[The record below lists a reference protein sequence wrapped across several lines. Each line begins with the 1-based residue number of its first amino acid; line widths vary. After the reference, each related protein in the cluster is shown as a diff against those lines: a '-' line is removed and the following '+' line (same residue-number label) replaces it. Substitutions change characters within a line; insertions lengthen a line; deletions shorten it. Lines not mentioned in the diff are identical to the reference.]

1 MTRVLIGTYRLR
13 EHIED
18 CLRSMDEHLKD
29 VTDVVLVDDSGD
41 DEHRGWLAQY
51 GKVIPVGAQNMGY
64 RHAMDALS
72 NAAEGQPA
80 FVLEE
85 DFTFL
90 VDVHLEELNEILWY
104 RHYLAQVALLRGPHF
119 PVEHQYGGL
128 IEALQAKGH
137 QFNEVFGI
145 IEQTAT
151 FTMNPSLVRGEVWAA
166 GWPRMGKWTEEI
178 KRDQL
183 LGLGYRFGY
192 LPGVR
197 VAHHGE
203 RKGKG
208 Y

>member
-1 MTRVLIGTYRLR
+1 MTRVLIGTYRQR
-13 EHIED
+13 EHIEG
-18 CLRSMDEHLKD
+18 CLRSMDEHLKG
-29 VTDVVLVDDSGD
+29 VSDVVFIDDSGD
-41 DEHRGWLAQY
+41 DEHREWLTTY
-51 GKVIPVGAQNMGY
+51 GKVVAVGSQNMGY
-64 RHAMDALS
+64 RKAMRVLS
-72 NAAEGQPA
+72 EEAQGQEA

-90 VDVHLEELNEILWY
+90 VDVHLDELSEILWY

-119 PVEHQYGGL
+119 PIEHQHGGL
-128 IEALQAKGH
+128 IEALQAQGH

-166 GWPRMGKWTEEI
+166 GWPSVGQWTEEI

-183 LGLGYRFGY
+183 LGLGFRFGY